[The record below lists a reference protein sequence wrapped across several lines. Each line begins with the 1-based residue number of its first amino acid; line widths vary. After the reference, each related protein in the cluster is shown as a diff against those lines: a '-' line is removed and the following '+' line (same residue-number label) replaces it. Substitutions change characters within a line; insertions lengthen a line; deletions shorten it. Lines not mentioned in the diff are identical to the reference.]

1 MAKKSSQSQAAA
13 PTQPA
18 AAPIKK
24 QEAVRRALAA
34 LGRDAKP
41 LQLQAWIRENL
52 HIEMTADHV
61 STAKGIILR
70 QQAKAKK
77 AAKPKPAPQP
87 AAAPKPQPPS
97 GKQAALPLDD
107 ILMVK
112 QLVGRYGA
120 GPLHTLID
128 AFAE

>member
-1 MAKKSSQSQAAA
+1 MAKKNSQGQPA
-13 PTQPA
+13 PTQQA

-70 QQAKAKK
+70 KKGKK
-77 AAKPKPAPQP
+77 AARKAEPTPKHE
-87 AAAPKPQPPS
+87 AAPKPQAAAA
-97 GKQAALPLDD
+97 KQPGLPLDD
-107 ILMVK
+107 ILAVK
-112 QLVGRYGA
+112 QLVATYGA

-128 AFAE
+128 AFAK